1 MDQAGAARCA
11 AGAVSGVRF
20 SLADSAPLFCSAEN
34 STIRTEIGGVLPVTC
49 GMALHDVAR
58 RRPGDESRRPAD
70 RPAERSRI
78 IEEWVV
84 VQDGKI
90 LPPSLLGAKTEKHGK
105 PS

>member
-1 MDQAGAARCA
+1 MAQAGAARCA
-11 AGAVSGVRF
+11 AGAVSGARF
-20 SLADSAPLFCSAEN
+20 SLAAIALLFCSAEN
-34 STIRTEIGGVLPVTC
+34 STIRAEIGGVLPVTC

-58 RRPGDESRRPAD
+58 RHLGDESRRLAD

-90 LPPSLLGAKTEKHGK
+90 LLPLLLGAKTEKHAK